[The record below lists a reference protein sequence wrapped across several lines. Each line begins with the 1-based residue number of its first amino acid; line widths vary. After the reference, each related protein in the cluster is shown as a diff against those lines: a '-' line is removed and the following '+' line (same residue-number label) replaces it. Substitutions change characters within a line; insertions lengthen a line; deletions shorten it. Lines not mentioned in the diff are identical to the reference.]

1 MIIHNNIMRFSFST
15 LWIMVDVIMMIL
27 DMHQVILNMHHKKM
41 PLINLLFI
49 YFSVIQT
56 PNHVDI
62 LLPVI

>member
-41 PLINLLFI
+41 PLIILVFI